1 MSSFQRTKSVAIIL
15 LALLNMLALFGCS
28 QNQHWSPTGPIS
40 SETITSLS
48 KDDDDDDVDDD
59 DFDFL
64 MVARRDPAEN
74 GVTTALIGPAG
85 GVIIHADHR
94 IEIPAGALSE
104 TIKISFSMPVSDT
117 LMFDLEPHGTQ
128 FNVPINMV
136 LEFQYDNAV
145 LTGVN
150 EVALQVAYF
159 NPDTQNWDP
168 MPTTVDTV
176 NDVVTG
182 QTTHFS
188 RYAIIRN

>member
-1 MSSFQRTKSVAIIL
+1 MNSFQRTKSVAIIL
-15 LALLNMLALFGCS
+15 VALLNMLALFGCS

-40 SETITSLS
+40 NETITSLS
-48 KDDDDDDVDDD
+48 KDDDDDGDDD

-85 GVIIHADHR
+85 GVITHADHR

-104 TIKISFSMPVSDT
+104 TIEISFSMPVSDT
-117 LMFDLEPHGTQ
+117 LIFDLGPHGTQ
-128 FNVPINMV
+128 FSMPINMV
-136 LEFQYDNAV
+136 LEFEYDNAI

-150 EVALQVAYF
+150 EAGLRVAYY
-159 NPDTQNWDP
+159 NESTGEWEL

-188 RYAIIRN
+188 RYAIIRT

>member
-1 MSSFQRTKSVAIIL
+1 MNSFQRTKSAAIIL

-28 QNQHWSPTGPIS
+28 QNHHWSPTGPIS

-48 KDDDDDDVDDD
+48 KDDDDGDEDDD

-64 MVARRDPAEN
+64 TVARRDPAEN
-74 GVTTALIGPAG
+74 GVTRALIGPAG
-85 GVIIHADHR
+85 GVIMHADHR

-104 TIKISFSMPVSDT
+104 TIEISFSMPVSDT

-150 EVALQVAYF
+150 EAGLRVAYF

-168 MPTTVDTV
+168 MPTTVDPV